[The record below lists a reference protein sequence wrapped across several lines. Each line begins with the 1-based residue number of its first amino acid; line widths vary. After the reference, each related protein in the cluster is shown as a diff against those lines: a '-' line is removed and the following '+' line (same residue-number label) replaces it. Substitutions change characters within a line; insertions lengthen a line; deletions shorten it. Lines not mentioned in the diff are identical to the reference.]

1 MRAIDVVYLL
11 NSYFINTNGI
21 TLNNDNT
28 KLILKLN
35 FKIIYLF
42 CTRL

>member
-28 KLILKLN
+28 ILILKFN
-35 FKIIYLF
+35 FKINYLF
-42 CTRL
+42 CARL